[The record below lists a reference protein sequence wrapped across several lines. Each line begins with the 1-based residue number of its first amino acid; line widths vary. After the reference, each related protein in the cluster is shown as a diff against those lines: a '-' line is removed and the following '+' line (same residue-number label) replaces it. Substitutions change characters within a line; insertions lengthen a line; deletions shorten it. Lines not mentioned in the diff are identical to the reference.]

1 MVHQLKILPKWF
13 EDVAAGKKNF
23 EIRYNDRNFKIGDI
37 LILEEYEDGKYTG
50 RRVKRKVNYI
60 LYGDGTLGLSKDYCI
75 LGLEGIAESEDKNG
89 DCN

>member
-23 EIRYNDRNFKIGDI
+23 EIRKNDRNFKVGDI

-50 RRVKRKVNYI
+50 REVKRKVNYI
-60 LYGDGTLGLSKDYCI
+60 LHGDGTLGLSKDYCI
-75 LGLEGIAESEDKNG
+75 LGLEGIAESEDK
-89 DCN
+89 

>member
-23 EIRYNDRNFKIGDI
+23 EIRKNDRNFKVGDI

-50 RRVKRKVNYI
+50 RKVKRKVNYI

-75 LGLEGIAESEDKNG
+75 LGLEGIAESEDK
-89 DCN
+89 